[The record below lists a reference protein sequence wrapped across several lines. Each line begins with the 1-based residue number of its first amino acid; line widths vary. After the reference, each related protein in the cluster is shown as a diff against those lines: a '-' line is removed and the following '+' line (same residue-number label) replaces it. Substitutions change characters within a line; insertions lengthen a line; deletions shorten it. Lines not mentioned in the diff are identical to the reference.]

1 MPSST
6 RLSSAERARAYRQR
20 IRTPGTE
27 DVLFGLPS
35 EIVTL
40 LKERQNLCS
49 RSQVLLQLIDQ
60 GRRPARK

>member
-6 RLSSAERARAYRQR
+6 RLSSAERARAHRQR

-40 LKERQNLCS
+40 LDELKERQGLRS
-49 RSQVLLQLIDQ
+49 RSQALL
-60 GRRPARK
+60 